1 MIKDNLDTE
10 ANNITNWF
18 RVNRVVYFI
27 LLFLMARTKSP
38 AQKKLN
44 VGSED
49 SESPSGKD
57 SSITR
62 EQRAHNV
69 AIIFQSILEEHHFS
83 RDCQINEASFEDI
96 WSEDHFCRI
105 SGYDIECV
113 VKSLRQMAFHDGD

>member
-27 LLFLMARTKSP
+27 YVSFLMARKKSP
-38 AQKKLN
+38 AQKKLI
-44 VGSED
+44 VGNAD

-62 EQRAHNV
+62 EQRAHNI
-69 AIIFQSILEEHHFS
+69 AIIFQTILEEHHF
-83 RDCQINEASFEDI
+83 
-96 WSEDHFCRI
+96 
-105 SGYDIECV
+105 
-113 VKSLRQMAFHDGD
+113 